1 MKKSYLY
8 FVAPLVALAVFAG
21 FYARYAAGYDEKL
34 AAAEKRRQDV
44 KQKKFASKT
53 SPRRKPLRTR

>member
-34 AAAEKRRQDV
+34 AAAEKRRQDAKAEKIRV
-44 KQKKFASKT
+44 E
-53 SPRRKPLRTR
+53 